1 MASVAA
7 IIPTYNRRAL
17 LLECLDSLFRQTVPL
32 TRIIVVDN
40 ASTDGTVE
48 AVRAR
53 YPSHPAI
60 EIHRLD
66 RNTGASGGFHAAT
79 KIAFDGGYDWIWYTD
94 NDSEPEPDA
103 LEKLLTAAADLGS
116 KGNTVAGLASLKID
130 TRGRIQAS
138 HNGRFT
144 WRQIPVPE
152 KRCRGIVPI
161 EYGAFTGLLV
171 SRDAIARAGSVNPD
185 YFIWCDD
192 LDLCL
197 RIGKAGGLF
206 LIADSRVLHK
216 DIVTDRSERFELG
229 NFWRYYF
236 GTRNWLHTAI
246 VHRGWWAVP
255 PILAAC
261 LFRIATVWVGMN
273 RKVLRTRLLLKGI
286 RDGLVG
292 NFSDPV
298 TPGRWRRI
306 LDGEPLRRA
315 TAPPRSKTNDRAPPA
330 NLSP

>member
-1 MASVAA
+1 MASRVAA
-7 IIPTYNRRAL
+7 VIPTYNRRAL

-32 TRIIVVDN
+32 ARVIVVDN

-53 YPSHPAI
+53 YPGHPAI
-60 EIHRLD
+60 EVHRLD

-79 KIAFDGGYDWIWYTD
+79 RIAFDGGYDWIWYTD

-103 LEKLLTAAADLGS
+103 LEKLLAAAADLGAR
-116 KGNTVAGLASLKID
+116 GNTVAGLASLKID
-130 TRGRIQAS
+130 PRGRIQTS

-152 KRCRGIVPI
+152 KRCRGVVPI

-171 SRDAIARAGSVNPD
+171 SRDAIARAGSVNPN

-197 RIGKAGGLF
+197 RIGKTGGLF
-206 LIADSRVLHK
+206 LVADSRVLHK
-216 DIVTDRSERFELG
+216 DIVKDPSERFELE

-236 GTRNWLHTAI
+236 GTRNWLRTAI

-261 LFRIATVWVGMN
+261 LFRIATVWAGMD
-273 RKVLRTRLLLKGI
+273 RKVLRTRLVLKGI
-286 RDGLVG
+286 RDGLAG
-292 NFSDPV
+292 DFSDPV
-298 TPGRWRRI
+298 TPDRWRRI

-315 TAPPRSKTNDRAPPA
+315 AAPPPRRN
-330 NLSP
+330 